1 MASEKV
7 KPVTMWGWTNSKGDV
22 IAAAIDGDMCSDN
35 WYGGTRIR
43 VVVTPREEA
52 REEREEEVSNM
63 TDDLKAA
70 IEHVQ
75 FRDTGAYLRRGY
87 DTDLATVLALAEIGR
102 LAVECRHA
110 TKSENN
116 GRLNMYL
123 SEDKRDD
130 AADAFLARQKGD
142 K

>member
-102 LAVECRHA
+102 LAVECRLYDD
-110 TKSENN
+110 S
-116 GRLNMYL
+116 GRVCAKGIEAEERLF
-123 SEDKRDD
+123 ETTT
-130 AADAFLARQKGD
+130 AFLARREGGK
-142 K
+142 